1 MKIAVAGKGG
11 VGKTLVAGTLS
22 RLLAREGYRV
32 LAIDVDPAMNLSYA
46 LGIKSEIASKIVPIS
61 ENKELIK
68 ERVGSGPI
76 YSLTP
81 TVDDIADKFGIK
93 GQDGVLL
100 LVMGTVRSGG
110 SGCMCNAN
118 SLIHAL
124 MRHIMLERKDV
135 VIIDT
140 EAGLEHLGRA
150 TVKGFEILLCV
161 VEPGTQSIE
170 TARKV
175 NALASDIG
183 ISKVL
188 AIGNKIMNNEDKEFI
203 KNNLNKIG
211 MKTICAIPYDKEIIK
226 ADNMAIAPIDFSSDS
241 LAVKAIEELKE
252 ALKKEFQ

>member
-46 LGIKSEIASKIVPIS
+46 LGIKSDRASEIVPIS
-61 ENKELIK
+61 ENKELVE
-68 ERVGSGPI
+68 ERVGSGPV

-81 TVDDIADKFGIK
+81 TVNDIADRFGIK
-93 GQDGVLL
+93 GPDGVQL

-118 SLIHAL
+118 SLVHAL
-124 MRHIMLERKDV
+124 MRHLMLEREDII
-135 VIIDT
+135 IIDT

-170 TARKV
+170 TARKI

-183 ISKVL
+183 ISKIL
-188 AIGNKIMNNEDKEFI
+188 AIGNKIMNKKDREFI
-203 KNNLNKIG
+203 ENNLNKIG
-211 MKTICAIPYDKEIIK
+211 MKLIYSIPYDKGIIK
-226 ADNMAIAPIDFSSDS
+226 ADNMSIAPIDFSSNS
-241 LAVKAIEELKE
+241 PAIKAVEELKE
-252 ALKKEFQ
+252 YLKKEFQ